1 VLCLFASKQHYEL
14 GSIFMPESDISITE
28 RLTKTLESLVPL
40 AFGDS
45 FKLSHISPMRF
56 DRRYSFVFRYWMV
69 NPEGKIRPL
78 FVKIPHPSEIKT
90 MDEAIRFE
98 RVRAEI
104 KYEFEIMHKIANVI
118 SQSQHPGL
126 FAIKPGG
133 CILDLNAIVM
143 EEFKLTM
150 MKSYL
155 WKWGVVLGKSKDW
168 ANFETLVKLAGE
180 WLKVIHDE
188 FQNGRFATLLD
199 LGVEA
204 LLNDELEALEKL
216 LGYELQDVRKL
227 FLHTYNLNKAIPIP
241 VSSLHHD
248 FHLGNIFVTEDGRV
262 GALDPNWKE
271 SGSIF
276 EDLASLLIDPLT
288 RKFQVMSFGLLFRSS
303 LSCRFEKAILRGYLG
318 KQYVPPRL
326 LYFYCAFASLVKWRA
341 NEELLNNIRSIPLV
355 FAGSIISKYTGLYF
369 SRLVKTY
376 LCREL
381 EIINQG

>member
-1 VLCLFASKQHYEL
+1 
-14 GSIFMPESDISITE
+14 MPESDISITE